1 MMNIKIKKIRTN
13 KLLQII
19 IMYIKRS
26 DKTDKNVLSLMEG
39 FDGHISRMIAIVKD
53 LVPLKHN
60 KTCYSS
66 DKFKRKDIIRTI

>member
-1 MMNIKIKKIRTN
+1 MNIKIKKIRTN

-39 FDGHISRMIAIVKD
+39 LTVIF
-53 LVPLKHN
+53 LEWLQ
-60 KTCYSS
+60 
-66 DKFKRKDIIRTI
+66 